1 MNKYVTYLIIILC
14 LLGIFLGI
22 NYFFK
27 PNMSDEIKSYL
38 IEKGFHETEYEN
50 LFEKSESDNKKNSF
64 SLNDYTYMLKVD
76 ETKNGMKTSLNA
88 TYDYKEEK
96 VTYNYRVNY
105 SNNINIFFRGEYKDN
120 NFSCDKDFSSAS
132 LGASEMSSICE
143 LASINVKIFELEAK
157 TLFEK
162 NKYVDYIKS
171 R

>member
-1 MNKYVTYLIIILC
+1 
-14 LLGIFLGI
+14 
-22 NYFFK
+22 
-27 PNMSDEIKSYL
+27 
-38 IEKGFHETEYEN
+38 
-50 LFEKSESDNKKNSF
+50 
-64 SLNDYTYMLKVD
+64 MLEVD

-120 NFSCDKDFSSAS
+120 NFSCDKDFSSAA
-132 LGASEMSSICE
+132 LGASEQTSICE

-162 NKYVDYIKS
+162 NRFVDYIKS
-171 R
+171 K